1 MRMQHDTVN
10 NPDHYSSGN
19 IECIDAIRA
28 ALTDEEFKGFC
39 KGNIIKYI
47 WRERNKG
54 KLESVRKANWY
65 TERLIEDMSE
75 VRIEKD

>member
-1 MRMQHDTVN
+1 MRMEHDPVN

-54 KLESVRKANWY
+54 SLESVRKANWY

-75 VRIEKD
+75 VRIEKH